1 MSRVFAVVL
10 LCASL
15 FAAGC
20 MTTAG
25 TPGTISVSSVPEGL
39 NIYIDGSIAGQTPL
53 TLQTVQPGP
62 HTVEIRTDAGA
73 NWSSTVQVSPGGIST
88 VSWNTAIIPTPT
100 ITRMP
105 IVTDEP
111 PLKGLYIQDLRGYRG
126 GGDYITQLSFDL
138 GSAGIDPVDM
148 NQTSITIRFNGT
160 TITPYWSITDRR
172 YANINNILESGEI
185 FIISMNI
192 PRMDRDTRF
201 DLLIVPPSGNAL
213 TVTRTVPSHIDFNTP
228 ILI

>member
-10 LCASL
+10 LCASI

-25 TPGTISVSSVPEGL
+25 TPGSISVSSVPEGL
-39 NIYIDGSIAGQTPL
+39 TIYIDGSVAGQTPL
-53 TLQTVQPGP
+53 TLQTVQPGT
-62 HTVEIRTDAGA
+62 HIVEICTDDGA

-88 VSWNTAIIPTPT
+88 VSWNTAIIPIPT
-100 ITRMP
+100 ITHKP
-105 IVTDEP
+105 IITEESP
-111 PLKGLYIQDLRGYRG
+111 MKGLYIQDLRGYRG

-148 NQTSITIRFNGT
+148 NQTTITIRFNGT

-172 YANINNILESGEI
+172 YANIDNILESGEI
-185 FIISMNI
+185 FLISMNI
-192 PRMDRDTRF
+192 PRMDPGTRF
-201 DLLIVPPSGNAL
+201 DLIIAPLSGNTL
-213 TVTRTVPSHIDFNTP
+213 TVTRTVPSHIDFITL
-228 ILI
+228 ILT